1 MSRVRM
7 SRARTTRGFT
17 LIEVMVACAL
27 LAVIIAASMGA
38 FLSTNAS
45 ANQSYLTANLQGNS
59 RLSLDALDSDL
70 RIAGLGASNGT
81 VGIAPGGLW
90 SMRVPTVYTS
100 PPQTFTD
107 PAGKITYSLR
117 SVFIVGAEPA
127 TVGSSATGD
136 GIEGVVTDPTQAI
149 VACNDKTNTAVDCA
163 VQSIGS
169 DGVDHTLLISNGPN
183 SYQPI
188 MLHDHQRAA
197 IIVPTAISGFTNGG
211 ASQVISFNG
220 SAGPILPSPNP
231 SAPFGFAQGF
241 QVARLR
247 VVHWYLKQ
255 TAGQLPRLYRSRP
268 TLTTAA
274 PSATA
279 CATPF
284 IDETNDPNGVQG
296 VEMGTGPVESLQL
309 RFIFD
314 LVDLNDPTKYAAT
327 DTVDPCSTSILTTM
341 RQLREVRVQMVAIA
355 PTQLKDSKGTP
366 VNRFTTPMFEGTLLT
381 PTPAVPLVPDAF
393 PRRAYVSRVAPRN
406 FVPYRAG
413 ASNVA
418 NIGP

>member
-1 MSRVRM
+1 M
-7 SRARTTRGFT
+7 SRARQLRGFT
-17 LIEVMVACAL
+17 LIEMMVAGAL

-45 ANQSYLTANLQGNS
+45 ANQSYLTANLQANT

-70 RIAGLGASNGT
+70 RVAGLGASNGT
-81 VGIAPGGLW
+81 IGIAPGGLW
-90 SMRVPTVYTS
+90 SMRVPTIYTS
-100 PPQTFTD
+100 PAQNFTD
-107 PAGKITYSLR
+107 PSGNVTYSLR

-136 GIEGVVTDPTQAI
+136 GIEGVITVPATAAI
-149 VACNDKTNTAVDCA
+149 ACSNATNTAVDCA
-163 VQSIGS
+163 AAAVGS

-188 MLHDHQRAA
+188 MFHDHQRAA
-197 IIVPTAISGFTNGG
+197 IIVPTAISGFSGGG
-211 ASQVISFNG
+211 ASQVISFIG
-220 SAGPILPSPNP
+220 SGGPILPSPNP
-231 SAPFGFAQGF
+231 TAPFGFAQGF

-255 TAGQLPRLYRSRP
+255 DAGQLPRLYRSRP

-279 CATPF
+279 CSTPF
-284 IDETNDPNGVQG
+284 IDETNDANGVKG

-314 LVDLNDPTKYAAT
+314 LVDLNDPTKYSVT
-327 DTVDPCSTSILTTM
+327 DTVDPCSTSVMTTM

-355 PTQLKDSKGTP
+355 PTQLKDGNGKP

-381 PTPAVPLVPDAF
+381 STPAVTLVPDAF

-406 FVPYRAG
+406 FVPYRGG
-413 ASNVA
+413 ATNVSTS
-418 NIGP
+418 GF